1 MPNMRFT
8 RGGRM
13 LYREISKRQNA
24 KDKEKQKMN
33 EPLNNNQPKPRELN
47 EENWKKYRKFMIVFA
62 IIACIFFVLGI
73 LGLVYSFKILED
85 HLVLPSVL
93 CLFSPI
99 WYLMIIGRKKRALFE
114 SQEQEEKR
122 HTEESLNKIVN
133 ASENSTMENKSKV
146 PYDKILK
153 PDETMLKQ
161 FQKPICNYIEMMYAK
176 DKYFFCP
183 SYFHYN
189 YNTHFAYPTNSAL
202 SRRLVQR
209 DGIQGESIKQ
219 ETTVLVDF
227 INTEIL
233 KNGYYESDLSP
244 VATYG
249 IIRYFIIKFFHDKY
263 VAEIGYPTYQEYCE
277 NTDYYSRN
285 NTIFFYF
292 KQFEDNIYAPLK
304 KSYDEF
310 AEKIKYY
317 QAEFERQS
325 ILNSLLKTDNEP
337 TEEYEDIDL
346 FLENLNEN
354 KKPQSPIDLIDQMDG
369 RQFELYIADLFKKK
383 GYKAVATQSSGDFGI
398 DVILEKDFFK
408 IGIQTKCYSNK
419 VSNSAVQEAVTAKK
433 HYNLDKVMV
442 ITNNYFTPSAIQLAK
457 DNNVAL
463 WNRDKLIEEIDN
475 LK

>member
-33 EPLNNNQPKPRELN
+33 EPLNETPNK
-47 EENWKKYRKFMIVFA
+47 
-62 IIACIFFVLGI
+62 
-73 LGLVYSFKILED
+73 
-85 HLVLPSVL
+85 
-93 CLFSPI
+93 
-99 WYLMIIGRKKRALFE
+99 
-114 SQEQEEKR
+114 
-122 HTEESLNKIVN
+122 SLNKENQKRLNLFKIIAVIPTSLLFSLGVAGLILTFKTLNSLFLFISFLGIPAPIIYFYITDSKKEALLAEQEKATQKEKENIFDKIVN
-133 ASENSTMENKSKV
+133 PNDNSAIDNKNKV
-146 PYDKILK
+146 SYDIILK

-161 FQKPICNYIEMMYAK
+161 FQKPICNYIEMMYSK
-176 DKYFFCP
+176 DKYFFDP
-183 SYFHYN
+183 SFFHYD
-189 YNTHFAYPTNSAL
+189 YNKHFTYPKNCAL
-202 SRRLVQR
+202 LVRLVNR
-209 DGIQGESIKQ
+209 DGVKNEQVKK
-219 ETTVLVDF
+219 ETTVLADF

-285 NTIFFYF
+285 DALFFYF
-292 KQFEDNIYAPLK
+292 KQFEDNIYAPLE

-337 TEEYEDIDL
+337 TKEYEDIDL
-346 FLENLNEN
+346 FFENLNEN
-354 KKPQSPIDLIDQMDG
+354 DKPQSPIDLIDQMDG

-419 VSNSAVQEAVTAKK
+419 VSNSAVQEAVAAKK